1 MKEWIVLQGW
11 PLYLMLGMT
20 GLGLLGSILSR
31 IFYGRLAR
39 EAQLCGTSDYPM
51 LHYIRQKY
59 SSYYGY
65 ASGQCGGTCK
75 KISCIT

>member
-31 IFYGRLAR
+31 IFWKACKRGTVVWNIGLSDAALYKA
-39 EAQLCGTSDYPM
+39 EVQQL
-51 LHYIRQKY
+51 L
-59 SSYYGY
+59 
-65 ASGQCGGTCK
+65 
-75 KISCIT
+75 

>member
-39 EAQLCGTSDYPM
+39 EAQLWNIGLSDAALYKAEVQQ
-51 LHYIRQKY
+51 LL
-59 SSYYGY
+59 
-65 ASGQCGGTCK
+65 
-75 KISCIT
+75 

>member
-31 IFYGRLAR
+31 IFYGRLASA
-39 EAQLCGTSDYPM
+39 AQSCGTSGCPK
-51 LHYIRQKY
+51 LHYIREMD
-59 SSYYGY
+59 SRYYKQGSRPGL
-65 ASGQCGGTCK
+65 AAAPV
-75 KISCIT
+75 IS

>member
-20 GLGLLGSILSR
+20 GLGLLGSVLSR

-39 EAQLCGTSDYPM
+39 EAQLCGTSGLSDAALYKAEVQQ
-51 LHYIRQKY
+51 LL
-59 SSYYGY
+59 
-65 ASGQCGGTCK
+65 
-75 KISCIT
+75 

>member
-39 EAQLCGTSDYPM
+39 EA
-51 LHYIRQKY
+51 
-59 SSYYGY
+59 
-65 ASGQCGGTCK
+65 
-75 KISCIT
+75 